1 MLFANIVSHSVGGLF
16 NLRPLSF
23 TVQKA
28 FSLMWSYVS
37 FRFCLLCLR
46 RQIKNIT

>member
-16 NLRPLSF
+16 NLWPLSF

-28 FSLMWSYVS
+28 FSLMWSYMFLFAFVC
-37 FRFCLLCLR
+37 FA
-46 RQIKNIT
+46 